1 MGARGPRTARLLALA
16 LCGVACLGAGPQ
28 DEPAPPSAELDEWS
42 AALETAR
49 ADVASRG
56 PWLELLANEP
66 LDYDRQVAAN
76 AWAFDLAQSGDIDTA
91 VEVQRV
97 LHERLDAEW
106 TVTNLAVSLTRL
118 GRLDDTR
125 AVLGDFLG
133 RHPRSG
139 TSWNYLGQ
147 AELGAGRPAA
157 ARAAWARA
165 VVCGSDGAT
174 VSLARMALDAGH
186 VASARAGF
194 RVGADRRPP
203 APWSLRGWGLT
214 CLPGSLEP

>member
-1 MGARGPRTARLLALA
+1 MGLARCGRWTAWTLLGA
-16 LCGVACLGAGPQ
+16 ACLAAAPQ
-28 DEPAPPSAELDEWS
+28 EQAPDAWN
-42 AALETAR
+42 AALEAAR
-49 ADVASRG
+49 ADSAERG
-56 PWLELLANEP
+56 PWLTLLSTEP

-76 AWAFDLAQSGDIDTA
+76 GWAFELAQAGDIATA
-91 VEVQRV
+91 VEIQRV

-118 GRLDDTR
+118 GRLEDTR
-125 AVLGDFLG
+125 AALYDFLE

-147 AELGAGRPAA
+147 AELGAGHLGP

-174 VSLARMALDAGH
+174 VSLARLALDEGQID
-186 VASARAGF
+186 SARAGF
-194 RVGADRRPP
+194 RVGADRQPP
-203 APWSLRGWGLT
+203 GPWSLRGWGLT

>member
-1 MGARGPRTARLLALA
+1 MEFARRGRFLALA
-16 LCGVACLGAGPQ
+16 LLGAACLAAAPQ
-28 DEPAPPSAELDEWS
+28 EQAPDAWS
-42 AALETAR
+42 AALDAAR
-49 ADVASRG
+49 ADVAERG
-56 PWLELLANEP
+56 PWLALLASEP

-76 AWAFDLAQSGDIDTA
+76 GWAFELAQAGDIATA
-91 VEVQRV
+91 AEVQRV

-118 GRLDDTR
+118 GRLGDTR
-125 AVLGDFLG
+125 AVLYDFLE
-133 RHPRSG
+133 RYPRSG

-147 AELGAGRPAA
+147 AELGAGRLGA

-174 VSLARMALDAGH
+174 VSLARLALDAGQID
-186 VASARAGF
+186 SARAGF

-203 APWSLRGWGLT
+203 GPWSLRGWGLT